1 MKLSAVIE
9 DLYMFNEAGDM
20 PARIRAA
27 AAAGLDRVEFHMWT
41 PTGMDAVEAAL
52 KETGVRLLSL
62 TVGPRVGCVDRSKE
76 AYLMDAIART
86 MAMCQRLG
94 AKDMVIAGGPALK
107 DATAEEQ
114 HANMVYL
121 LKQAAPRVQAAGMRL
136 LLEPLNTR
144 IDHVGFFMGS
154 AIEGLDIVE
163 AVDSPAV
170 RLLYDAYHAEV
181 MGEDWREIFKRA
193 HLFGYVQVADT
204 NGRHEP
210 GTGSIDWAT
219 WLPALKAAGY
229 TGDIG
234 LEYRPSKS
242 TLASLQR
249 TREVFGMAGMV
260 AA

>member
-27 AAAGLDRVEFHMWT
+27 AAAGLDRVEFHMWG
-41 PTGMDAVEAAL
+41 PEGMDAVEAAL

-76 AYLMDAIART
+76 TYVMDAIDRT

-94 AKDMVIAGGPALK
+94 AKDMVIAGGPAL
-107 DATAEEQ
+107 AGASAAEQ
-114 HANMVYL
+114 HDNMVYL
-121 LKQAAPRVQAAGMRL
+121 LQRAAPRVQAAGMRL
-136 LLEPLNTR
+136 LLEPLNNR

-181 MGEDWREIFKRA
+181 MGEDYREILRRA
-193 HLFGYVQVADT
+193 HLIGYVQVADT
-204 NGRHEP
+204 HGRREP
-210 GTGSIDWAT
+210 GTGTIAWAA

-229 TGDIG
+229 SGDIG
-234 LEYRPSKS
+234 LEYRPSGS
-242 TLASLQR
+242 TLDSLAR
-249 TREVFGMAGMV
+249 TREVFGMTEV

>member
-9 DLYMFNEAGDM
+9 DLYMFNEAGDL
-20 PARIRAA
+20 PARIHAA

-41 PTGMDAVEAAL
+41 PDGMDAVEAAL
-52 KETGVRLLSL
+52 KATGVRLLSL

-76 AYLMDAIART
+76 AFVMDAIDRT

-94 AKDMVIAGGPALK
+94 AKDMVIAGGPAL
-107 DATAEEQ
+107 AGASAAEQ
-114 HANMVYL
+114 HDNMVYL
-121 LKQAAPRVQAAGMRL
+121 LKLAAPRVQAAGMRL
-136 LLEPLNTR
+136 LLEPLNNR

-154 AIEGLDIVE
+154 ALEGLDIVE

-181 MGEDWREIFKRA
+181 MGEDWREILKRA
-193 HLFGYVQVADT
+193 HLIGYVQVADT
-204 NGRHEP
+204 NGRREP
-210 GTGSIDWAT
+210 GTGTIDWAA
-219 WLPALKAAGY
+219 WLPALRAAGY

-234 LEYRPSKS
+234 LEYRPSNG

-249 TREVFGMAGMV
+249 TREVFGLAEV
-260 AA
+260 QA

>member
-1 MKLSAVIE
+1 VKLSAVIE

-27 AAAGLDRVEFHMWT
+27 AAAGLDRVEFHMWS
-41 PTGMDAVEAAL
+41 PVGMDAVEAAL

-76 AYLMDAIART
+76 AYVMDAVDRT

-94 AKDMVIAGGPALK
+94 AKDMVIAGGPAL
-107 DATAEEQ
+107 AGASAAEQ
-114 HANMVYL
+114 HDNMVYL
-121 LKQAAPRVQAAGMRL
+121 LKRAAPRVQAAGMRL

-154 AIEGLDIVE
+154 ALEGLDIVE

-181 MGEDWREIFKRA
+181 MGEDWTQILKRA
-193 HLFGYVQVADT
+193 RLIGYVQVADT

-210 GTGSIDWAT
+210 GTGSIAWKA
-219 WLPALKAAGY
+219 WLAALKAAGY
-229 TGDIG
+229 HGDIG
-234 LEYRPSKS
+234 LEYRPSKG
-242 TLASLQR
+242 TLESLQQ
-249 TREVFGMAGMV
+249 TREVFGMV

>member
-27 AAAGLDRVEFHMWT
+27 AAAGLDRVEFHMWS
-41 PTGMDAVEAAL
+41 PVGMDAVEAAL

-76 AYLMDAIART
+76 AFVMDAIDRT
-86 MAMCQRLG
+86 MAMCKRLG
-94 AKDMVIAGGPALK
+94 ATDMVIAGGPALK
-107 DATAEEQ
+107 DATAAEQ
-114 HANMVYL
+114 HDNMVYL
-121 LKQAAPRVQAAGMRL
+121 LKRAAPRVQAAGMRL

-181 MGEDWREIFKRA
+181 MGESYHAILQRA
-193 HLFGYVQVADT
+193 HLIGHVQVADT
-204 NGRHEP
+204 NGRREP
-210 GTGSIDWAT
+210 GTGTIDWAA

-234 LEYRPSKS
+234 LEYRPSNG
-242 TLASLQR
+242 TLPSLQR
-249 TREVFGMAGMV
+249 TREVFGLAGT